1 MTNQEK
7 TLQQANKVGELTFLI
22 ERITD
27 LTQATTWLLTPLEDE
42 DKDINVASTLAST
55 SLDYLAQAQK
65 LANQLVDDA
74 EANAS
79 QKDDRPKEE
88 RWWKDGG
95 KNEQSNTR

>member
-7 TLQQANKVGELTFLI
+7 ALQQADKVGELAFLI
-22 ERITD
+22 DRIAGI
-27 LTQATTWLLTPLEDE
+27 TQATTWILAPLEDE

-55 SLDYLAQAQK
+55 SLDYLAEAQK

-88 RWWKDGG
+88 RWWK
-95 KNEQSNTR
+95 E

>member
-7 TLQQANKVGELTFLI
+7 ALQQANKAGELAFLI
-22 ERITD
+22 DRVADI
-27 LTQATTWLLTPLEDE
+27 TQATTWILASLEDQ
-42 DKDINVASTLAST
+42 DKDVNVASTLAST
-55 SLDYLAQAQK
+55 SLDYLAKAQK

-88 RWWKDGG
+88 RWWK
-95 KNEQSNTR
+95 E

>member
-7 TLQQANKVGELTFLI
+7 TLQQANKFGELTFLI

-27 LTQATTWLLTPLEDE
+27 LTQATTWILAPLEDQDE
-42 DKDINVASTLAST
+42 SINVASTLAST
-55 SLDYLAQAQK
+55 SLDYLVKAQK

-79 QKDDRPKEE
+79 QKDNRPKEE
-88 RWWKDGG
+88 RWWK
-95 KNEQSNTR
+95 E

>member
-27 LTQATTWLLTPLEDE
+27 LTQATTWILAPLEDE

-55 SLDYLAQAQK
+55 SLDYLIKAQK

-88 RWWKDGG
+88 RWWK
-95 KNEQSNTR
+95 E

>member
-27 LTQATTWLLTPLEDE
+27 LTQATTWILAPLEDQDE
-42 DKDINVASTLAST
+42 DINVVSTLAST
-55 SLDYLAQAQK
+55 SLDYLAKAQK

-88 RWWKDGG
+88 RWWK
-95 KNEQSNTR
+95 E

>member
-1 MTNQEK
+1 MTKQEK
-7 TLQQANKVGELTFLI
+7 TLQQANTVGELTFLI

-27 LTQATTWLLTPLEDE
+27 LTQATTWILAPLEDE

-55 SLDYLAQAQK
+55 SLDYLAEAQK

-88 RWWKDGG
+88 RWWK
-95 KNEQSNTR
+95 E

>member
-27 LTQATTWLLTPLEDE
+27 LTQATTWILAPLEDE

-55 SLDYLAQAQK
+55 SLDYLAEAQK

-74 EANAS
+74 EDNAS

-88 RWWKDGG
+88 RWWK
-95 KNEQSNTR
+95 E

>member
-7 TLQQANKVGELTFLI
+7 ALQQADKVGELAFLI
-22 ERITD
+22 DRIAGI
-27 LTQATTWLLTPLEDE
+27 TQATTWIVAPLEDQ
-42 DKDINVASTLAST
+42 DKDINVVSTLAST
-55 SLDYLAQAQK
+55 SLDYLAKAQK

-88 RWWKDGG
+88 RWWK
-95 KNEQSNTR
+95 E

>member
-7 TLQQANKVGELTFLI
+7 TLHQANKVGELTFLI
-22 ERITD
+22 ERIAD
-27 LTQATTWLLTPLEDE
+27 LTQATTWILAPLEDE

-55 SLDYLAQAQK
+55 SLDYLAEAQK

-88 RWWKDGG
+88 RWWK
-95 KNEQSNTR
+95 E

>member
-27 LTQATTWLLTPLEDE
+27 LTQATTWILAPLEDQDE
-42 DKDINVASTLAST
+42 SINVASTLAST
-55 SLDYLAQAQK
+55 SLDYLAEAQK

-88 RWWKDGG
+88 RWWK
-95 KNEQSNTR
+95 E

>member
-7 TLQQANKVGELTFLI
+7 ALQQADKVGELAFLI
-22 ERITD
+22 DRIAGI
-27 LTQATTWLLTPLEDE
+27 TQATTWILAPLEDQDE
-42 DKDINVASTLAST
+42 SINVASTLAST
-55 SLDYLAQAQK
+55 SLDYLVKAQK

-88 RWWKDGG
+88 RWWK
-95 KNEQSNTR
+95 E

>member
-27 LTQATTWLLTPLEDE
+27 LTQATTWILAPLEDE
-42 DKDINVASTLAST
+42 DKDINVASTLVST
-55 SLDYLAQAQK
+55 SLDYLAEAQK

-88 RWWKDGG
+88 RWWK
-95 KNEQSNTR
+95 E

>member
-7 TLQQANKVGELTFLI
+7 ALQQADKVGELAFLI
-22 ERITD
+22 DRIAGI
-27 LTQATTWLLTPLEDE
+27 TQATTWILAPLEDQ
-42 DKDINVASTLAST
+42 DKDINVVSTLAST
-55 SLDYLAQAQK
+55 SLDYLAKAQK

-88 RWWKDGG
+88 RWWK
-95 KNEQSNTR
+95 E

>member
-7 TLQQANKVGELTFLI
+7 AIQQADKVGELAFLI
-22 ERITD
+22 DRIAGI
-27 LTQATTWLLTPLEDE
+27 TQATTWVLAPLEDQ

-55 SLDYLAQAQK
+55 SLDYLAKAQK

-88 RWWKDGG
+88 RWWK
-95 KNEQSNTR
+95 E

>member
-22 ERITD
+22 KRITD
-27 LTQATTWLLTPLEDE
+27 LTQATTWILAPLEDE

-55 SLDYLAQAQK
+55 SLDYLAEAQK

-88 RWWKDGG
+88 RWWK
-95 KNEQSNTR
+95 E

>member
-27 LTQATTWLLTPLEDE
+27 LTQATTWILAPLEDE

-55 SLDYLAQAQK
+55 SLDYLAEAQK

-88 RWWKDGG
+88 RWWK
-95 KNEQSNTR
+95 NEQSNTR

>member
-7 TLQQANKVGELTFLI
+7 ALQQADKVGELAFLI
-22 ERITD
+22 DRIAD
-27 LTQATTWLLTPLEDE
+27 ITQATTWLLTPLEDQE
-42 DKDINVASTLAST
+42 KDIQVASTLAST
-55 SLDYLAQAQK
+55 SLDYLAKAQK

-88 RWWKDGG
+88 RWWK
-95 KNEQSNTR
+95 E

>member
-7 TLQQANKVGELTFLI
+7 ALQQADKVGELAFLI
-22 ERITD
+22 DRIAD
-27 LTQATTWLLTPLEDE
+27 ITQATTWVLAPLEE
-42 DKDINVASTLAST
+42 QDKGINVASTLAST
-55 SLDYLAQAQK
+55 SLDYLIKAQK

-88 RWWKDGG
+88 RWWK
-95 KNEQSNTR
+95 E

>member
-7 TLQQANKVGELTFLI
+7 ALQQADKVGELAFLI
-22 ERITD
+22 DRIAGI
-27 LTQATTWLLTPLEDE
+27 TQATTWILAPLEDQ

-55 SLDYLAQAQK
+55 SLDYLIKAQK

-79 QKDDRPKEE
+79 QKDNRPKEE
-88 RWWKDGG
+88 RWWK
-95 KNEQSNTR
+95 E

>member
-7 TLQQANKVGELTFLI
+7 ALQQADKVGELSFLI
-22 ERITD
+22 DRIAGI
-27 LTQATTWLLTPLEDE
+27 TQATTWILAPLEDQ
-42 DKDINVASTLAST
+42 DKDINVVSTLAST
-55 SLDYLAQAQK
+55 SLDYLAKAQK

-88 RWWKDGG
+88 RWWK
-95 KNEQSNTR
+95 E

>member
-7 TLQQANKVGELTFLI
+7 ALQQADKVGELAFLI
-22 ERITD
+22 DRIAGI
-27 LTQATTWLLTPLEDE
+27 TQATTWILAPLEDQ
-42 DKDINVASTLAST
+42 DKDINVASTLVST
-55 SLDYLAQAQK
+55 SLDYLAKAQK

-88 RWWKDGG
+88 RWWK
-95 KNEQSNTR
+95 E